1 MEGDMELRIDNVSK
15 TYSNG
20 VRALDAVSLTI
31 PTGMFGLLG
40 PNGSGKTTLMRT
52 IATLQEPDEGS
63 IRMGET
69 DVLKEKEAVRRVLG
83 YLPQDFGLYPNMTAE
98 TLLSHL
104 ATLKGITNRRERADT
119 VEALLK
125 RTGLWDV
132 RKKKLGGYSGGMKQR
147 FGVAQALIGD
157 PKLIIVDEPT
167 AGLDP
172 EERTR
177 FLNHLSEIGENVIVI
192 LSTHIVDDVA
202 EVCTSMAIIQ
212 KGRVLHVGEPR
223 EAVDAISGRIWR
235 KEIDKDERPTYER
248 DHAVV
253 STRLRGG
260 KTMIHVLAD
269 ERPDPSFDGADPD
282 LQDVYFITLAK
293 ANGGMG
299 GTTEVRGGSG
309 VVGGGGEGADA
320 RDGTV
325 PGGEEGVGRANA
337 RRRIHVW

>member
-1 MEGDMELRIDNVSK
+1 MELRIENVSK

-20 VRALDAVSLTI
+20 VRALDGVSLTI

-52 IATLQEPDEGS
+52 IATLQEPDAGS

-69 DVLKEKEAVRRVLG
+69 DVLTEKEEVRRVLG

-132 RKKKLGGYSGGMKQR
+132 RRKKLGGYSGGMKQR
-147 FGVAQALIGD
+147 FGVAQALLGD

-202 EVCTSMAIIQ
+202 EVCTSMAIIE
-212 KGRVLHVGEPR
+212 KGRLLHVGDPG
-223 EAVDAISGRIWR
+223 EAVDAVRGRIWW
-235 KEIDKDERPTYER
+235 KEIEKDELPAYER

-260 KTMIHVLAD
+260 RTMVHVLA
-269 ERPDPSFDGADPD
+269 EARPDASFDGADPD
-282 LQDVYFITLAK
+282 LRDVYFIKLAE
-293 ANGGMG
+293 ANGGLG
-299 GTTEVRGGSG
+299 GRGSGGSG
-309 VVGGGGEGADA
+309 GSGSGGAAGGDGGGGSTGGPA
-320 RDGTV
+320 
-325 PGGEEGVGRANA
+325 PGGEGGTSANG